1 MNTII
6 TQILRPVVN
15 LLFVAA
21 TVGFIWGVIEY
32 VAKSDSEDG
41 RTIGR
46 RHMIWGIVGLVIM
59 FTAVAVV
66 EIFKNFWAGIN

>member
-6 TQILRPVVN
+6 TQIIRPVVN

-21 TVGFIWGVIEY
+21 TVVFIWGVIEY

-46 RHMIWGIVGLVIM
+46 RHMIWGIAGLVIM

-66 EIFKNFWAGIN
+66 EIFKNFWAGV

>member
-6 TQILRPVVN
+6 TQVLRPVVN

-21 TVGFIWGVIEY
+21 TVIFTWGVIEY

-66 EIFKNFWAGIN
+66 EIFKNFWTGIT